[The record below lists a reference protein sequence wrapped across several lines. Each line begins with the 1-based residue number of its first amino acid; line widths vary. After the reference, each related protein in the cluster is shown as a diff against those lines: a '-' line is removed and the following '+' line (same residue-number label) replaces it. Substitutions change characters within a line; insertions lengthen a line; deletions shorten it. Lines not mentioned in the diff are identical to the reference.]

1 MNLDNLLRVSSSVAN
16 ATLGEE
22 TKYDVLRYSEPYSE
36 EGAKKLSSA
45 ISMHPI
51 TICKKK
57 WIPSPLSP
65 TEAAAPSLPIQMR
78 KFQSE

>member
-1 MNLDNLLRVSSSVAN
+1 MNLNNLLLVSSSVAN

-51 TICKKK
+51 TICKKSGFH
-57 WIPSPLSP
+57 PPLVP
-65 TEAAAPSLPIQMR
+65 QRQQPPPYLYR
-78 KFQSE
+78 